1 MNKNIDMIS
10 KLNHIHI
17 NDNINE
23 ILIFDN
29 DYHINIVKNII
40 NVLIIFNKLYDID
53 DIYIKEYIDDI
64 YNISDINLYNIN
76 FNDIIKDYIIYLI
89 D

>member
-76 FNDIIKDYIIYLI
+76 YNDIIKDYIIYLI